1 MSLKHCLISLTLCI
15 LSAHA
20 EPVTLPGTEI
30 VHLHSESNDVE
41 YKLYVSYPR
50 DMRDTKLEY
59 PLIVTLDPDYSFA
72 IVRNIVE
79 HLSDRRDIPPMVVVG
94 IGYAG
99 EPSMH
104 SYRMNRS
111 RDYTPVFDADDG
123 YGPEFQKASGG
134 APRFLSFIRDELLP
148 MVKQKYRAAG
158 KRALIGHSFG
168 GLFATW
174 AMLEE
179 PALFDGYVIV
189 SPSYW
194 YHDRWLL
201 GQAEEFSKVRSTM
214 PAQAYLAVGDS
225 EASRMVVDL
234 REFVAHIRKNN
245 YEGLQIE
252 SEVMS
257 NETHNSLFP
266 RAVSNGIRMIWPRD
280 TGRAWP
286 EAANEQDNVPRQPAV
301 ATGMPKNTP

>member
-1 MSLKHCLISLTLCI
+1 MTFGTMMRHLMLLCLIFASSVLG
-15 LSAHA
+15 AD
-20 EPVTLPGTEI
+20 PVTLPNSDVIYLKSKT
-30 VHLHSESNDVE
+30 NDVE
-41 YKLYVSYPR
+41 YKLYVSYPH
-50 DMRDTKLEY
+50 DMRESKLEY

-72 IVRNIVE
+72 IVRNIAE
-79 HLSDRRDIPPMVVVG
+79 HLSDRHDIPPTVVVG

-99 EPSMH
+99 ETSMR

-134 APRFLSFIRDELLP
+134 APRFLAFIRDELLP
-148 MVKQKYRAAG
+148 MVKEKYRASG
-158 KRALIGHSFG
+158 KRALVGHSFG

-194 YHDRWLL
+194 YHDRWLFT
-201 GQAEEFSKVRSTM
+201 QEEGFSRTHDALPV
-214 PAQAYLAVGDS
+214 QAYLAVGDS
-225 EASRMVVDL
+225 EASRMVADF
-234 REFVAHIRKNN
+234 REFVAQMKKSD
-245 YEGLQIE
+245 YMGLQIE

-266 RAVSNGIRMIWPRD
+266 RAASNGIRMIWPRE
-280 TGRAWP
+280 TGRSWP
-286 EAANEQDNVPRQPAV
+286 APQTRTEVPDSSP
-301 ATGMPKNTP
+301 